1 MIRNQHAFTLYLLI
15 LFVFPTSFPV
25 LGSEDNKDFDSTFN
39 FIATEV
45 MATDITKALESTDS
59 LYKNSIN
66 SYQKVKSLMLLAT
79 LYEYKGELSNS
90 VDHSKQALKI
100 AKKTKLYVWE
110 ARIIG
115 YLASHY
121 SKLEL
126 YDEGMTYLNMA
137 KELIPKIRDEG
148 VRNTYNAFLLQEKAR
163 IHIYTGEFED
173 ALPLAK
179 EGLRSLEELPD
190 GPNKKIFIIDNYILT
205 GQILQR
211 LEEWN
216 KAKLFFEEAQALR
229 DKENIKDDVSTIFI
243 YLGYSSTNLN
253 TGNFEEAFHNLEEA
267 REILETSNSL
277 FLQTDL
283 YEGYKNYYKKLNDY
297 ENYTF
302 YNEKYLAL
310 FKKKEK
316 EKNLAIQKFIE
327 DAKNKKTAQIRDNY
341 MLTASSILL
350 LVLIGLIILFHN
362 NKARKNKAKL
372 AKTMNKLDDILT
384 ENEQQNINSAN
395 NSSKTNENNTQ
406 VPEEVR
412 QRILESLDEFEKST
426 LFLSPNYTLASLS
439 EYVNTNQKYLS
450 HVLNNDKCKNFR
462 TYINDIRIDYIVE
475 KLKSDPSYRN
485 YKISHLSKKCGFS
498 SHSKFSSAFKSATG
512 KVPSIFLKDLG
523 EDI

>member
-39 FIATEV
+39 YIATEV
-45 MATDITKALESTDS
+45 MATDITKALEVTDS
-59 LYKNSIN
+59 LYENSIN

-100 AKKTKLYVWE
+100 AKKSKLYEWE

-173 ALPLAK
+173 ALPLAE
-179 EGLRSLEELPD
+179 EGLKSLKKLKD
-190 GPNKKIFIIDNYILT
+190 SPNKALFVIDNYILT
-205 GQILQR
+205 GQILLR
-211 LEEWN
+211 LEEWD

-267 REILETSNSL
+267 RAILEASNSL

-283 YEGYKNYYKKLNDY
+283 YEGYKNYYKELNDY
-297 ENYTF
+297 ENYTL
-302 YNEKYLAL
+302 YNEKYLKL
-310 FKKKEK
+310 FKAKEK
-316 EKNLAIQKFIE
+316 EKNEAIHKFIK
-327 DAKNKKTAQIRDNY
+327 DTQDKK
-341 MLTASSILL
+341 SILMRNNNL
-350 LVLIGLIILFHN
+350 LIGSSLLLLILIGLIVLFN
-362 NKARKNKAKL
+362 KNKAKKNK
-372 AKTMNKLDDILT
+372 AQFANTMNKLDDIYT
-384 ENEQQNINSAN
+384 ETGQLNTKTTS
-395 NSSKTNENNTQ
+395 NSSKNNGNNTQ
-406 VPEEVR
+406 MSEEVR
-412 QRILESLDEFEKST
+412 QRILEKLDEFERSVI
-426 LFLSPNYTLASLS
+426 FLSPNFTLASLS
-439 EYVNTNQKYLS
+439 EYVNSNQKYVS
-450 HVLNNDKCKNFR
+450 YILNNEKGKNFS
-462 TYINDIRIDYIVE
+462 TYLNDIRIDYVIQ
-475 KLKSDPSYRN
+475 KLKSDPNFRN

-498 SHSKFSSAFKSATG
+498 SHSKFSSAFKTVTG
-512 KVPSIFLKDLG
+512 KSPSIFLNELNI
-523 EDI
+523 EN